1 MNFETEVF
9 PNNFRQL
16 IKKGIFYG
24 QADHKREEG
33 GGVSHLG
40 PDRKQMWKLWR
51 IFFNGIWL
59 YDTQNTFYLIVRG
72 LKNAF
77 LMPLTPLPYRYLTVL
92 WQSTSGSKKELGI
105 LVVVKCSFFWR
116 LPLPFLSNGHR
127 GTLFSTLFFLSDG
140 WKYNSAVCER
150 APLACFLTLPNWA
163 ESAQTDFNS
172 FLILKHTL
180 VV

>member
-1 MNFETEVF
+1 MNCDSMILKT
-9 PNNFRQL
+9 
-16 IKKGIFYG
+16 
-24 QADHKREEG
+24 H
-33 GGVSHLG
+33 
-40 PDRKQMWKLWR
+40 
-51 IFFNGIWL
+51 
-59 YDTQNTFYLIVRG
+59 FYLIVSG

-77 LMPLTPLPYRYLTVL
+77 QMLLTPLLYRYLTVL
-92 WQSTSGSKKELGI
+92 WQSSSGSKKELGI

-163 ESAQTDFNS
+163 KKCTNHPASVLTPPKTRTGPFGRAQTGNASLNGPLFKKES
-172 FLILKHTL
+172 PLELIIASTRCLFLFL
-180 VV
+180 

>member
-1 MNFETEVF
+1 MNILREVVKKAF
-9 PNNFRQL
+9 RLTIRGGRSATLALTVSKCENFDPFFSMEYDSMVL
-16 IKKGIFYG
+16 KTHFY
-24 QADHKREEG
+24 H
-33 GGVSHLG
+33 
-40 PDRKQMWKLWR
+40 
-51 IFFNGIWL
+51 
-59 YDTQNTFYLIVRG
+59 IVRG

-77 LMPLTPLPYRYLTVL
+77 LMPLTPLLYRYLTVL
-92 WQSTSGSKKELGI
+92 WQSSSGSKKELGI